1 MGNIEGSGGTRT
13 GNGERG
19 ERARGTGNGE
29 RGTGNGERGMGN
41 GERGTGNG
49 GTSTRKRKM
58 KSENKTENWR
68 RSYW

>member
-1 MGNIEGSGGTRT
+1 M
-13 GNGERG
+13 GER
-19 ERARGTGNGE
+19 ERETENGGNEHGE
-29 RGTGNGERGMGN
+29 RGTGN

-49 GTSTRKRKM
+49 GTSTGKRKM

>member
-19 ERARGTGNGE
+19 ERA